1 MDIRKKVALC
11 GVPGMNKS
19 DIEKMETYIRKEYA
33 NLDFL
38 FLGEFV
44 LDKEELIE
52 KCKDVEVLV
61 SWDQEMDEEIYRN
74 LNLRAYIAASAGYN
88 AANVEIASKFNVV
101 VSNAKGYCKE
111 EVAIHSLMFIL
122 DFARRKY
129 LLMPDVKEGN
139 WSLAPAGK
147 ITRFSSSTVGIL
159 GLGSIGSNV
168 AKLLKGFGVRIIS
181 NDPFVSA
188 YEMNKLGVE
197 SVDFETLLKES
208 DYLTLHTP
216 LLESTLGLIDLDAIK
231 TMKPSAYIINTS
243 RGQVINQED
252 LYFALTNG
260 LIAGAGLD
268 VMENEPP
275 KERDKKLIDLPNV
288 LISPHSAYLSEESS
302 DAQISITAKEVGRI
316 LRNEAPINLVNRE
329 ILANL
334 TWIEN

>member
-33 NLDFL
+33 NLEFV
-38 FLGEFV
+38 FLGELV
-44 LDKEELIE
+44 LDKEDLIK

-61 SWDQEMDEEIYRN
+61 SWDQEMDEEIYSS

-111 EVAIHSLMFIL
+111 EVAIHTIMFIL

-129 LLMPDVKEGN
+129 LLMPDVREGN
-139 WSLAPAGK
+139 WSLATAGK
-147 ITRFSSSTVGIL
+147 ITRFSISTVGIL

-168 AKLLKGFGVRIIS
+168 AKMLKGFGVRIIA

-188 YEMNKLGVE
+188 HEMEKLGVE

-216 LLESTLGLIDLDAIK
+216 LLESTLGLIDLEAIK
-231 TMKPSAYIINTS
+231 TMKSSAYIINTS

-268 VMENEPP
+268 VIENEPP
-275 KERDKKLIDLPNV
+275 KERDKKLIELKNV

>member
-61 SWDQEMDEEIYRN
+61 SWDQEMDEEIYRS

-111 EVAIHSLMFIL
+111 EVAIHTIMFIL

-129 LLMPDVKEGN
+129 LLMPDVREGN
-139 WSLAPAGK
+139 WSLATAGK
-147 ITRFSSSTVGIL
+147 ITRFSMSTVGIL

-168 AKLLKGFGVRIIS
+168 AKMLKGFGVRIIA

-188 YEMNKLGVE
+188 HEMEKLGVE

-216 LLESTLGLIDLDAIK
+216 LLESTLGLIDLEAIK
-231 TMKPSAYIINTS
+231 TMKSSAYIINTS
-243 RGQVINQED
+243 RGQIINQED

-268 VMENEPP
+268 VIENEPP
-275 KERDKKLIDLPNV
+275 KERDKKLIELKNV

>member
-33 NLDFL
+33 NLEFV
-38 FLGEFV
+38 FLGELV
-44 LDKEELIE
+44 LDKEDLIK

-61 SWDQEMDEEIYRN
+61 SWDQEMDEEIYSS

-111 EVAIHSLMFIL
+111 EVAIHTIMFIL

-129 LLMPDVKEGN
+129 LLMPDVREGN
-139 WSLAPAGK
+139 WSLATAGK
-147 ITRFSSSTVGIL
+147 ITRFSMSTVGIL

-168 AKLLKGFGVRIIS
+168 AKMLKGFGVRIIA

-188 YEMNKLGVE
+188 HEMEKLGVE

-216 LLESTLGLIDLDAIK
+216 LLESTMGLIDLEAIK
-231 TMKPSAYIINTS
+231 TMKSSAYIINTS

-268 VMENEPP
+268 VIENEPP
-275 KERDKKLIDLPNV
+275 KERDKKLIDLKNV
-288 LISPHSAYLSEESS
+288 LISPHSAYLSEESA

>member
-33 NLDFL
+33 NLEFV
-38 FLGEFV
+38 FLGELV
-44 LDKEELIE
+44 LDKEDLIK

-61 SWDQEMDEEIYRN
+61 SWDQEMDEEIYSS

-111 EVAIHSLMFIL
+111 EVAIHTIMFIL

-129 LLMPDVKEGN
+129 LLMPDVREGN
-139 WSLAPAGK
+139 WSLATAGK
-147 ITRFSSSTVGIL
+147 ITRFSMSTVGIL

-168 AKLLKGFGVRIIS
+168 AKMLKGFGVRIIA

-188 YEMNKLGVE
+188 HEMEKLGVE

-216 LLESTLGLIDLDAIK
+216 LLESTLGLIDLEAIK
-231 TMKPSAYIINTS
+231 TMKSSAYIINTS

-268 VMENEPP
+268 VIENEPP
-275 KERDKKLIDLPNV
+275 KERDKKLIELKNV